1 MGDAMR
7 GGQAQDI
14 HKGMITFRFPAGIK
28 SRHKAFDLG
37 NGEEIIG
44 KVALKKQAYPL
55 PGSGPYGM
63 GGVPED
69 TAAASQR
76 LEKAHDYL
84 DQRRFANAVLAQQ
97 AVNLAHLKRERQIFI
112 DLVLSIGVPEMVH
125 ADRGKSHT
133 SSLLFF

>member
-1 MGDAMR
+1 
-7 GGQAQDI
+7 
-14 HKGMITFRFPAGIK
+14 
-28 SRHKAFDLG
+28 
-37 NGEEIIG
+37 
-44 KVALKKQAYPL
+44 
-55 PGSGPYGM
+55 M

-84 DQRRFANAVLAQQ
+84 DQRRLANAVLAQQ